1 MAGHAAMT
9 SDALPTNDGWTGVGF
24 RVRWILASAAGMAV
38 AASLARPLSY
48 FVGGMA
54 HEGLGTVFGEA
65 VVGVV
70 AGGGTLGGVALAQWP
85 LLRGRVDWAGRWP
98 AAGAAGGAAGAAAG
112 FAALAGLTLLGAE
125 TLGAA
130 AVLVFGIAAFL
141 RAYSLALGRRV
152 PRAGWLAAGCAAAFI
167 AAGLVSVIVAWLSGL
182 DGGGPA
188 FAALFGGL
196 YGAGSVWALTAWSR
210 SAA

>member
-1 MAGHAAMT
+1 MT
-9 SDALPTNDGWTGVGF
+9 SHAPTTNDAWTGAGF

-38 AASLARPLSY
+38 AGSVARPLSY

-54 HEGLGTVFGEA
+54 HQGLGTVFGEA

-85 LLRGRVDWAGRWP
+85 LLRGRIAWAGRWP

-141 RAYSLALGRRV
+141 RAFSLVLGRRV
-152 PRAGWLAAGCAAAFI
+152 PRAGWLAAGVGAAFL
-167 AAGLVSVIVAWLSGL
+167 AAGLVTVIVGWLSGL

-196 YGAGSVWALTAWSR
+196 HGAGSVWALAAWSR
-210 SAA
+210 GVA

>member
-1 MAGHAAMT
+1 MNDETAG
-9 SDALPTNDGWTGVGF
+9 NDRFVGARF
-24 RVRWILASAAGMAV
+24 RIRWIVLSAAGMAV
-38 AASLARPLSY
+38 AGSVARPLST
-48 FVGGMA
+48 FVGGLA

-85 LLRGRVDWAGRWP
+85 LLRGRVAWAGRWP

-141 RAYSLALGRRV
+141 RAYSLVLGRRV
-152 PRAGWLAAGCAAAFI
+152 PRAGWLAAGVGAAFL
-167 AAGLVSVIVAWLSGL
+167 AAGLVSVIVGWLSGL

-196 YGAGSVWALTAWSR
+196 YGAGSAWALAAWSR
-210 SAA
+210 GAA

>member
-1 MAGHAAMT
+1 MNHETTG
-9 SDALPTNDGWTGVGF
+9 NDQFVGGRF
-24 RVRWILASAAGMAV
+24 WIRWILASVAGMAV
-38 AASLARPLSY
+38 AGSVARPLSY
-48 FVGGMA
+48 FVGGVA
-54 HEGLGTVFGEA
+54 HEGLGAVFGEA

-85 LLRGRVDWAGRWP
+85 LLRDRVVWAGRWP

-141 RAYSLALGRRV
+141 RAFSLVLGRRV
-152 PRAGWLAAGCAAAFI
+152 PRAGWLAAGVGAAFL

-182 DGGGPA
+182 DGGGPG
-188 FAALFGGL
+188 FAALFGAL
-196 YGAGSVWALTAWSR
+196 YGAGSVWALAAWSR

>member
-1 MAGHAAMT
+1 MNDETAG
-9 SDALPTNDGWTGVGF
+9 NDRFVGARF
-24 RVRWILASAAGMAV
+24 RIRWIVLSAAGMAV
-38 AASLARPLSY
+38 AGFVARPLSY

-54 HEGLGTVFGEA
+54 HQGLGTVFGEA

-85 LLRGRVDWAGRWP
+85 LLRGRIAWAGRWP

-141 RAYSLALGRRV
+141 RAFSLVLGRRV
-152 PRAGWLAAGCAAAFI
+152 PRAGWLAAGVGAAFL

-182 DGGGPA
+182 DGGGPG
-188 FAALFGGL
+188 FAALFGAL
-196 YGAGSVWALTAWSR
+196 YGAGSVWALAAWSR
-210 SAA
+210 GVA

>member
-1 MAGHAAMT
+1 MNDESAG
-9 SDALPTNDGWTGVGF
+9 NEQFVGGRF
-24 RVRWILASAAGMAV
+24 WIRWIVLSAAGMAV
-38 AASLARPLSY
+38 AGSVARPLSY
-48 FVGGMA
+48 FVGGVA
-54 HEGLGTVFGEA
+54 HEGLGSVFGEA

-85 LLRGRVDWAGRWP
+85 LLRGRVAWAARWP

-141 RAYSLALGRRV
+141 RAFSLALGRGV
-152 PRAGWLAAGCAAAFI
+152 PRAGWLATGCGAAFL
-167 AAGLVSVIVAWLSGL
+167 AAGLLSVAVASLSGF
-182 DGGGPA
+182 DGAGPA
-188 FAALFGGL
+188 FAALFGAL
-196 YGAGSVWALTAWSR
+196 YGAGTVWALTSWSR
-210 SAA
+210 TAA